1 METVVVVGDKRARDV
16 DSVSD
21 SQRHKQP
28 TRLAINTADRS
39 VITDME
45 PLTELRSDRHYSLSQ
60 YYWSRNLHKTTDL
73 QRSVYR

>member
-1 METVVVVGDKRARDV
+1 METVVVGDKRARDV

-28 TRLAINTADRS
+28 TQQAINTADRS

-73 QRSVYR
+73 QGSAYR